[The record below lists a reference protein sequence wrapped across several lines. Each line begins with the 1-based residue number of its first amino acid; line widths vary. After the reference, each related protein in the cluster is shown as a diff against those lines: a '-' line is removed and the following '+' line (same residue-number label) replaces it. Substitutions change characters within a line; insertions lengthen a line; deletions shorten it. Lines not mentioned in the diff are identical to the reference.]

1 MSYDATQRPG
11 STADVRD
18 SGPQP
23 YHRLLR
29 NPVTSSWS
37 VILGAGAI
45 LVGWMFTSLV
55 ILSIQQGIRPDAE
68 GTVSWLGLLATN
80 LSLIVL
86 IPLCMLVATR
96 LNHQTPG
103 LLSSVTGRLRWRPLA
118 WFAAAAVVVELIMLG
133 FIEVGGVDLIGDG
146 GSGPAKD
153 AAAVI
158 AVTLLTSTFQAAGE
172 EYFFRGYLL
181 QAVGRLVRSSVCAVL
196 VTTLLFTMAH
206 GIWPWESPA
215 LFLDRFAFGLV
226 AGYLV
231 VRTGGLEAA
240 IAAHAANNVI
250 TFIYAA
256 LTDSVGDSLGAT
268 DAPWSL
274 VIVDVVKFA
283 LFAVV
288 AVLLARRQRLGTT
301 CDLPLVPAAFLTDRL
316 GGPGSGPGKKLV

>member
-1 MSYDATQRPG
+1 MPYDVTPRPG
-11 STADVRD
+11 STADKGD
-18 SGPQP
+18 AGPQP

-29 NPVTSSWS
+29 NPVTAGWT
-37 VILGAGAI
+37 VLLGALTI
-45 LVGWMFTSLV
+45 LVGWMFAGVV
-55 ILSIQQGIRPDAE
+55 ILSIQAAIRKDPE

-86 IPLCMLVATR
+86 IPLCMVVATR
-96 LNHQTPG
+96 VNHQTPG

-118 WFAAAAVVVELIMLG
+118 WFGLAAVALELVMLG
-133 FIEVGGVDLIGDG
+133 VIDLGGVDLLGDG
-146 GSGPAKD
+146 SGGVAKD

-181 QAVGRLVRSSVCAVL
+181 QAVGSMVRGPVVAIL
-196 VTTLLFTMAH
+196 ITTVLFTMAH
-206 GIWPWESPA
+206 QVWPWESPA

-226 AGYLV
+226 AGILA
-231 VRTGGLEAA
+231 VRTGGLEAP
-240 IAAHAANNVI
+240 IAAHAANNVV

-256 LTDSVGDSLGAT
+256 LTDSVGDSLGAS

-283 LFAVV
+283 AFGVIAILM
-288 AVLLARRQRLGTT
+288 ARRMKLATT
-301 CDLPLVPAAFLTDRL
+301 CDLPLVSLPMPG
-316 GGPGSGPGKKLV
+316 GGPGRRLV